1 MTLKPLKHQIDDTIE
16 LCRERVK
23 KNERVLVTTLTKRT
37 AERSGGLPLF
47 ELRMGSAL
55 LRMGPASTRAHPFF
69 SGLDRR
75 IHLPNRCPLRVVTGS
90 NRDRVEIIGLV

>member
-37 AERSGGLPLF
+37 AERSGGLPYLNSGWDLLCSAWALRQRGPIHF
-47 ELRMGSAL
+47 SVVSTGELTSQIAAR
-55 LRMGPASTRAHPFF
+55 
-69 SGLDRR
+69 SGW
-75 IHLPNRCPLRVVTGS
+75 
-90 NRDRVEIIGLV
+90 